1 MKTKFLSLLV
11 SAAIF
16 LGGCVQYTYVE
27 QIYQLKDI
35 PEYNGEPYVELNGN
49 MPYFTEDDYTTDS
62 FEAYRSLDYLG
73 RCGFAVACV
82 GQDIMPIGERGAIG
96 MVKPTGWH
104 TVKYDWVD
112 GKYLY
117 NRCHLLGYQLT
128 GENANERNLITGTRY
143 MNTEGM
149 LPFENMVAEYVKETD
164 NHVLLRVT
172 PVYEGENLLAHGVV
186 MEALSME
193 DNGTGVCFN
202 VFCYNVQPGV
212 EIDYK
217 TGESTKGREDINTYT
232 KPNAQQGD
240 YVININSKRVHTLD
254 CTSVADI
261 KEKNRE
267 NYHGNLE
274 DLLNGG
280 YKACKNCNPK

>member
-1 MKTKFLSLLV
+1 MKTKITLFLLCLT
-11 SAAIF
+11 F
-16 LGGCVQYTYVE
+16 LLGGCAQYTYVE
-27 QIYQLKDI
+27 QVYQLKDI
-35 PEYNGEPYVELNGN
+35 PEYSGEPYVELNGN
-49 MPYFTEDDYTTDS
+49 LPYFTGDDYVTES
-62 FEAYRSLDYLG
+62 FEVYTTLDYLG
-73 RCGFAVACV
+73 RCGFAIASV
-82 GQDIMPIGERGAIG
+82 GRDIMPTEERGAIG

-104 TVKYDWVD
+104 TVKYDWID

-149 LPFENMVAEYVKETD
+149 LPFENMIADYVEGTG
-164 NHVLLRVT
+164 NHVLMRVT

-193 DNGTGVCFN
+193 DRGEGVCFN

-217 TGESTKGREDINTYT
+217 TGESKAREMPQQSDVEE
-232 KPNAQQGD
+232 NAVPKD
-240 YVININSKRVHTLD
+240 YVLNTKSKRIHNPD
-254 CTSVADI
+254 CASVKDI
-261 KEKNRE
+261 KQE
-267 NYHGNLE
+267 NSQSYHGYLK
-274 DLLNGG
+274 DLINGG
-280 YKACKNCNPK
+280 YKACKSCNPK

>member
-1 MKTKFLSLLV
+1 MKTRITSLLLCLTLLL
-11 SAAIF
+11 A
-16 LGGCVQYTYVE
+16 GCAGYTYVE

-35 PEYNGEPYVELNGN
+35 PEYSGEPYAELNGN
-49 MPYFTEDDYTTDS
+49 VPYFTEDDYTTDS
-62 FEAYRSLDYLG
+62 FEVYKNLDYLG
-73 RCGFAVACV
+73 RCGFALACV
-82 GQDIMPIGERGAIG
+82 GRDIMPVRERGAIG
-96 MVKPTGWH
+96 MVKPTGWQ
-104 TVKYDWVD
+104 TVKYDWID

-172 PVYEGENLLAHGVV
+172 PVYEGANLLAHGVV

-193 DNGTGVCFN
+193 DNGRGVSFN

-212 EIDYK
+212 KIDYK
-217 TGESTKGREDINTYT
+217 TGESTADEILQKSDVKENSAERE
-232 KPNAQQGD
+232 
-240 YVININSKRVHTLD
+240 YVLNISSKRVHMPD
-254 CTSVADI
+254 CASVGDI
-261 KEKNRE
+261 KETNRE
-267 NYHGNLE
+267 SYHGYLA

-280 YKACKNCNPK
+280 YKACKSCNPK

>member
-1 MKTKFLSLLV
+1 MKTRIISLLLCI
-11 SAAIF
+11 SLLLASCA
-16 LGGCVQYTYVE
+16 GYTYVE

-35 PEYNGEPYVELNGN
+35 PEYSGVPYVELNGN
-49 MPYFTEDDYTTDS
+49 VPYFTEDDYTTDS
-62 FEAYRSLDYLG
+62 FEVYKKLDYLG
-73 RCGFAVACV
+73 RCGFALACV
-82 GQDIMPIGERGAIG
+82 GRDIMPTVERGAIG
-96 MVKPTGWH
+96 MVKPTGWQ
-104 TVKYDWVD
+104 TVKYDWID

-172 PVYEGENLLAHGVV
+172 PVYEGANLLAHGVV

-193 DNGTGVCFN
+193 DNGEGVCFN

-212 EIDYK
+212 KIDYK
-217 TGESTKGREDINTYT
+217 TGESTADEIPQKSDVKENSPEREYILNT
-232 KPNAQQGD
+232 
-240 YVININSKRVHTLD
+240 NSKRVHMPG
-254 CTSVADI
+254 CSSVGDI
-261 KEKNRE
+261 MEKNKE
-267 NYHGNLE
+267 IYHGNLE

-280 YKACKNCNPK
+280 YKACKSCNPK

>member
-1 MKTKFLSLLV
+1 MKTKLTSLLLCLT
-11 SAAIF
+11 F
-16 LGGCVQYTYVE
+16 LLSGCAQYTYIE

-35 PEYNGEPYVELNGN
+35 PEYSGEPYVELNGN
-49 MPYFTEDDYTTDS
+49 MPYFTGDDYITES
-62 FEAYRSLDYLG
+62 FEAYTNLDYLG
-73 RCGFAVACV
+73 RCGFAIASV
-82 GQDIMPIGERGAIG
+82 GRDIMPTEERGAIG

-104 TVKYDWVD
+104 TVKYDWID
-112 GKYLY
+112 GRYLY

-149 LPFENMVAEYVKETD
+149 LPFENMVADYVEKTG

-172 PVYEGENLLAHGVV
+172 PVYEGENLLAHGVI

-193 DNGTGVCFN
+193 DSGDGICFN

-212 EIDYK
+212 KIDYR
-217 TGESTKGREDINTYT
+217 TGESTKDTEKINTYKVGDT
-232 KPNAQQGD
+232 QGD
-240 YVININSKRVHTLD
+240 YVINTNSKRVHMPD
-254 CTSVADI
+254 CASVGDI
-261 KEKNRE
+261 NEKNRKS
-267 NYHGNLE
+267 YHGYLE

-280 YKACKNCNPK
+280 YKACKSCNPK